1 MIQPK
6 KITSIKGPSK
16 ALKKERSFDLL
27 LPAEVSGCDAR
38 GDSFKE
44 KTKLSKISSQ
54 EAVIRIKN
62 KVLLGTK
69 LDLSLKI
76 PKTLILENNLNL
88 TISGNV
94 SSASMDSIKKEQQLI
109 SLQLDKIFKLY
120 PISKSE

>member
-6 KITSIKGPSK
+6 NIPYIKGPSK
-16 ALKKERSFDLL
+16 SLKKERSFVLH
-27 LPAEVSGCDAR
+27 LPALVSGCDAR
-38 GDSFKE
+38 GNNFKE
-44 KTKLSKISSQ
+44 KTKLSRISSQ
-54 EAVIRIKN
+54 EALIKIKN

-88 TISGNV
+88 TISGKV
-94 SSASMDSIKKEQQLI
+94 SSASKDSTKKEHQLI

-120 PISKSE
+120 PLS

>member
-6 KITSIKGPSK
+6 KIPYIKGPSK
-16 ALKKERSFDLL
+16 VLKKERSFDLL
-27 LPAEVSGCDAR
+27 LPALVSGYDAR

-54 EAVIRIKN
+54 EAVIKIKN

-69 LDLSLKI
+69 LDISLKI

-88 TISGNV
+88 SISGKV

-109 SLQLDKIFKLY
+109 SLQLDKIFKIH

>member
-1 MIQPK
+1 MTQPK
-6 KITSIKGPSK
+6 NVPYIKGQSK
-16 ALKKERSFDLL
+16 VLKKERSFDLL
-27 LPAEVSGCDAR
+27 LPALVSGCDAR
-38 GDSFKE
+38 GDNFKE

-88 TISGNV
+88 NISGKV
-94 SSASMDSIKKEQQLI
+94 SSASRDSIKKEQQLI
-109 SLQLDKIFKLY
+109 SLQLDKIFKIY
-120 PISKSE
+120 PLS